1 MFVPDALFVATLE
14 RARDEMNDGGDM
26 LIANPNHRGAEWP
39 SSGSEE
45 EEGSED
51 EDQSGDEQD
60 EEDDDAHYEVDR
72 LGNRIAKTKLVA

>member
-1 MFVPDALFVATLE
+1 MD
-14 RARDEMNDGGDM
+14 DGGDM
-26 LIANPNHRGAEWP
+26 LIANPNHHGADWP

-45 EEGSED
+45 GEEGDSAD

-60 EEDDDAHYEVDR
+60 EDDDDANYEVDR